1 LSADQKAKRV
11 DLSGSLLH
19 LLENLSHQSW
29 SNVITL
35 DESWFYFEND
45 EEQIWIS
52 PHEKVPERSKHMI
65 QSRKVLVTLAWNAHG
80 FHLIKALP
88 KGMKFNST
96 YYIHEIL
103 TPLLD
108 WYNTQFGQTHQNLVI
123 HADNARPHIAKVV
136 LDFCEE
142 NGITLAPHPPYS
154 PDLAPSDFYLFGF
167 LKDKLKGCVY
177 DEPGELLGAIGAI
190 LEDVD
195 PATLE
200 RVFRHWMKKLEDC
213 ISGNGEYTS

>member
-1 LSADQKAKRV
+1 
-11 DLSGSLLH
+11 
-19 LLENLSHQSW
+19 
-29 SNVITL
+29 
-35 DESWFYFEND
+35 
-45 EEQIWIS
+45 
-52 PHEKVPERSKHMI
+52 
-65 QSRKVLVTLAWNAHG
+65 
-80 FHLIKALP
+80 LI
-88 KGMKFNST
+88 NST

-108 WYNTQFGQTHQNLVI
+108 WENTQFGQAHQNFVI

-177 DEPGELLGAIGAI
+177 DEPGKLLGAIGAI

-200 RVFRHWMKKLEDC
+200 RVFRHWIKKLEDC
-213 ISGNGEYTS
+213 ISGNGEYTSSSKIIVHIRILFILEMSRNSHLMGHPLKLSVLCLTFSKPLSVLSVVFHFQHLIDSIGADGLSQ